1 MPAACLH
8 TCTHSCSHAF
18 MLALSHVGIF
28 AWHAAC
34 VQSGMLACSP
44 ACMLVCSRACICSV
58 RQHADFYVRM
68 LVWCARAGLRVFLV
82 YLLPWLPYCR
92 FARLLAGVFSCLLCL
107 LTCLYV
113 SMLAWLLCFSTLL
126 ACGLTLCMTAS
137 VLDWSFDA
145 CLPARTLA
153 DLFDALVC

>member
-1 MPAACLH
+1 MLASLLGMRHACKVGCWPARLHACLYVRG
-8 TCTHSCSHAF
+8 
-18 MLALSHVGIF
+18 LGYL
-28 AWHAAC
+28 
-34 VQSGMLACSP
+34 P
-44 ACMLVCSRACICSV
+44 ARK
-58 RQHADFYVRM
+58 HADFNFRM
-68 LVWCARAGLRVFLV
+68 LVWCSRAGLTDFLV
-82 YLLPWLPYCR
+82 YLLPWLTNCR
-92 FARLLAGVFSCLLCL
+92 FVRLLAGVFSCLLCL

-137 VLDWSFDA
+137 VLDWSFAA